1 VKHQAASTLANKL
14 GELNRY
20 ASVTA
25 LTIEIDAI
33 DESLLE
39 EYAVVYMS
47 DIDKVN
53 SYFCSR
59 VYLKYKSGCC
69 NKT

>member
-1 VKHQAASTLANKL
+1 MKHQAASTLANKL

-53 SYFCSR
+53 FLFLFEGVSQILIR
-59 VYLKYKSGCC
+59 MLQ
-69 NKT
+69 